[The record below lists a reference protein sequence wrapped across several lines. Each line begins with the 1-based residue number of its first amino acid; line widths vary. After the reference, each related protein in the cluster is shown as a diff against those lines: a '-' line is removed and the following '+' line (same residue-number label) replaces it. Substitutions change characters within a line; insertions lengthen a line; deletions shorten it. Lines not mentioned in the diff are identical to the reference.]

1 VLEGASG
8 VDGGAR
14 RACGNFMRVLRRRC
28 AFFRTV
34 DVGARLQRATG
45 WKDATL
51 ATSAAQIRVRRDADI
66 VVGCAGEVTPR
77 RAAHDQITIDRSRG
91 QDAAHWCRAQTLSQL
106 HRRVTATIAAG
117 RRP

>member
-1 VLEGASG
+1 MRRRGHRAACSAVLEGAAG

-34 DVGARLQRATG
+34 DVGARLRRATG

-51 ATSAAQIRVRRDADI
+51 ATQAARINRQREAI
-66 VVGCAGEVTPR
+66 
-77 RAAHDQITIDRSRG
+77 
-91 QDAAHWCRAQTLSQL
+91 
-106 HRRVTATIAAG
+106 IAAVAAI
-117 RRP
+117 